1 MRYFYISFSHNA
13 GFGAITLELET
24 FPRHSE
30 LITSILSA
38 NNQVDEITILN
49 IFEFKNKDDY
59 DQFNGT
65 TS

>member
-30 LITSILSA
+30 LIQAIMA
-38 NNQVDEITILN
+38 EDKGADQITILN
-49 IFEFKNKDDY
+49 IFEFKNQEDY
-59 DQFNGT
+59 DQFNGKKQ
-65 TS
+65 